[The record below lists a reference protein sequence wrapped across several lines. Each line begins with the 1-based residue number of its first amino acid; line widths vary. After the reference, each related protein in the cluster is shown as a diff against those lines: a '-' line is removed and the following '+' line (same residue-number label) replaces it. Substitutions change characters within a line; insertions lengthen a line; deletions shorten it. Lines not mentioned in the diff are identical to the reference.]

1 MAKNYRVGVATLSF
15 QYPKIG
21 LTGWEERSKEVEE
34 NGEISQSVNCSFLQL
49 NQCVLVHSR

>member
-21 LTGWEERSKEVEE
+21 LTVWEERSKEVEE